1 MKKKLVKKEDSEVT
15 IMIPTFNRS
24 GYLQEAIASAIAQ
37 TYPCHII
44 VCDHGSTDDTPQVM
58 KKYKTDVTYIRREED
73 FGPHFCWL
81 DGVLHSKTK
90 YVKILYDDDWIEPT
104 FVEKTLA
111 LMKDDVSCVI
121 TNANICFE
129 SGKDRR
135 VTKSIFFNKTGI
147 FSNFIIQSE
156 LLLLGGVISPSAVL
170 FRREELI
177 DGIYQGRLWKKGGNY
192 YHGVG
197 PDMFVMLLGFLRYPK
212 IGLINEELATFRAHD
227 KSITMDAK
235 KESGK
240 SNSIQSA
247 YEDVIE
253 FYTFVKWFKVFK
265 VFYTFSIVRLMRKV
279 LRKNLEIVK
288 RIAKIILGN
297 MT

>member
-1 MKKKLVKKEDSEVT
+1 
-15 IMIPTFNRS
+15 
-24 GYLQEAIASAIAQ
+24 
-37 TYPCHII
+37 
-44 VCDHGSTDDTPQVM
+44 
-58 KKYKTDVTYIRREED
+58 
-73 FGPHFCWL
+73 
-81 DGVLHSKTK
+81 
-90 YVKILYDDDWIEPT
+90 
-104 FVEKTLA
+104 
-111 LMKDDVSCVI
+111 
-121 TNANICFE
+121 
-129 SGKDRR
+129 
-135 VTKSIFFNKTGI
+135 
-147 FSNFIIQSE
+147 
-156 LLLLGGVISPSAVL
+156 
-170 FRREELI
+170 
-177 DGIYQGRLWKKGGNY
+177 
-192 YHGVG
+192 
-197 PDMFVMLLGFLRYPK
+197 MLLGFLRYPK
-212 IGLINEELATFRAHD
+212 IGFINEELATFRAHD